1 MTQPHED
8 PRREGIKRMIEHLR
22 VKPGSEVRL
31 PHDFDSAYRPSGLSK
46 HDAPALLAEGVK
58 ILAEYQDRLYAQ
70 DTYSVLLVLQA
81 MDAAGKDG
89 TIKHVMSGVN
99 PQGVNVHSFKSPST
113 EELDHDFLWRCAQRT
128 PAKGM
133 IGIFNRSYYE
143 EVLVVRVHPKFL
155 SAQHLPPD
163 ATKEPTI
170 WRRRFREINDWERY
184 LVDNGTKVI
193 KIFLNVSRDEQARRF
208 LARIDDPAKN
218 WKFSPA
224 DMTERGFWDDYQRA
238 YSEMLSHTST
248 DHAPWYVVPADRKW
262 FGRLATVAILT
273 DVLMDL
279 DPQYPT
285 VAPEVK
291 AKLAEMKKQLEAELP
306 LDAGAK

>member
-1 MTQPHED
+1 MADSD
-8 PRREGIKRMIEHLR
+8 PRRDDIKRLIDHLR

-31 PHDFDSAYRPSGLSK
+31 PHDFDPAFKPENLAK
-46 HDAPALLAEGVK
+46 HEAPGLLAKGVD

-113 EELDHDFLWRCAQRT
+113 EELDHEFLWRCEQKV

-155 SAQHLPPD
+155 SAQHLPPE
-163 ATKEPTI
+163 AVKEPYI

-193 KIFLNVSRDEQARRF
+193 KVFLNVSRDEQARRF
-208 LARIDDPAKN
+208 LSRIDDPSKN

-224 DMTERGFWDDYQRA
+224 DMAERGFWDDYQKA
-238 YSEMLSHTST
+238 YSEMLTHTST

-262 FGRLATVAILT
+262 FARLATVAIIS

-279 DPQYPT
+279 DPQYPV
-285 VAPEVK
+285 VAPDVK
-291 AKLAEMKKQLEAELP
+291 SKLGELKKQLEAELP
-306 LDAGAK
+306 AEERK

>member
-1 MTQPHED
+1 MAEPNTD
-8 PRREGIKRMIEHLR
+8 TRRAHVKHLIDHLR
-22 VKPGSEVRL
+22 VRPGTEVRL
-31 PHDFDSAYRPSGLSK
+31 PHDFDPRYKPEVLSK
-46 HDAPALLAEGVK
+46 DEAPELLAEGVSL
-58 ILAEYQDRLYAQ
+58 LAEYQDRLYAQ
-70 DTYSVLLVLQA
+70 DTYSVLVVLQA

-113 EELDHDFLWRCAQRT
+113 EELDHEFLWRCAHKV

-155 SAQHLPPD
+155 SAQHLPPS
-163 ATKEPTI
+163 AVKEPQI

-184 LVDNGTKVI
+184 LTDNGTKII

-208 LARIDDPAKN
+208 LSRIDDPAKN

-224 DMTERGFWDDYQRA
+224 DMVERGFWDDYQRV

-262 FGRLATVAILT
+262 FARLATVGIIS

-279 DPQYPT
+279 NPQYPT

-291 AKLAEMKKQLEAELP
+291 AKLGEMKKQLEAELP
-306 LDAGAK
+306 LEATE

>member
-1 MTQPHED
+1 MPEPRTD
-8 PRREGIKRMIEHLR
+8 PRRSHIKKMIENLR

-31 PHDFDSAYRPSGLSK
+31 PHDFDPRYKPEGVSK
-46 HDAPALLAEGVK
+46 DESVALLAEGVDV
-58 ILAEYQDRLYAQ
+58 LAEYQDRLYAQ

-89 TIKHVMSGVN
+89 NIKHVMSGVN

-113 EELDHDFLWRCAQRT
+113 EELDHEFLWRCAQRV

-143 EVLVVRVHPKFL
+143 EVLVVRVHPKYL
-155 SAQHLPPD
+155 GAQHLPPD
-163 ATKEPTI
+163 ATKEPQI

-184 LVDNGTKVI
+184 LVDNGTKVV

-208 LARIDDPAKN
+208 LSRIDDPTKN

-224 DMTERGFWDDYQRA
+224 DMAERGFWDDYQRA
-238 YSEMLSHTST
+238 YSELLSHTST

-262 FGRLATVAILT
+262 FARLATSAILT
-273 DVLMDL
+273 DTLMDL

-285 VAPEVK
+285 VDPDVT
-291 AKLAEMKKQLEAELP
+291 AKLGELKKQLEAELP
-306 LDAGAK
+306 PAEDD